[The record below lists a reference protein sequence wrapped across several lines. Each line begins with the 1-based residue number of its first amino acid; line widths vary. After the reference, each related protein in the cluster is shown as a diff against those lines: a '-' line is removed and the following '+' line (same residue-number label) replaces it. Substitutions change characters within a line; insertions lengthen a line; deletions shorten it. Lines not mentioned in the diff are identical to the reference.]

1 MTNIDKHHYKDRS
14 EDISEVTTFI
24 SVNFRIPI
32 YIIIWTN
39 ILIIAEINVVI
50 SF

>member
-1 MTNIDKHHYKDRS
+1 MMNTDKYQYKDRS
-14 EDISEVTTFI
+14 EDISEVTTLI

-39 ILIIAEINVVI
+39 ILIITEINVVI

>member
-1 MTNIDKHHYKDRS
+1 MTNTDKHQYKDRS
-14 EDISEVTTFI
+14 EDVSEVTTLI
-24 SVNFRIPI
+24 SVNLRIPI

-39 ILIIAEINVVI
+39 ILIITEINVVI